1 MNRHKSKGL
10 ADVDMRKTQGFATS
24 CAKKRIVLF
33 REKQCRPIPPAAI
46 EGMTLYDI
54 ARIGGWG
61 KGEIARP
68 AL

>member
-1 MNRHKSKGL
+1 MNRHKGQGL
-10 ADVDMRKTQGFATS
+10 ADVDMRKTEELPPAVQ
-24 CAKKRIVLF
+24 KKASYF

-61 KGEIARP
+61 GGEIARP

>member
-1 MNRHKSKGL
+1 
-10 ADVDMRKTQGFATS
+10 MRKTQGFATS